1 LTLSFM
7 GVGDLSAWHLNDLL
21 NCLSFLRRSNLL
33 YTFLMESTLI
43 IIVGLIV
50 QVLLVLWMVSVLRY
64 LRESRM
70 IHSMTLKVLLLA
82 LSKQGIDVDIEKIQ
96 NEVKSRM

>member
-1 LTLSFM
+1 
-7 GVGDLSAWHLNDLL
+7 
-21 NCLSFLRRSNLL
+21 
-33 YTFLMESTLI
+33 
-43 IIVGLIV
+43 
-50 QVLLVLWMVSVLRY
+50 MVSVLRY

>member
-1 LTLSFM
+1 
-7 GVGDLSAWHLNDLL
+7 
-21 NCLSFLRRSNLL
+21 
-33 YTFLMESTLI
+33 MESTII

-50 QVLLVLWMVSVLRY
+50 QVLLILWMVSVLRY

-70 IHSMTLKVLLLA
+70 IHSMTLKVILHA
-82 LSKQGIDVDIEKIQ
+82 LGKQGIDVDIEKIQ

>member
-1 LTLSFM
+1 M
-7 GVGDLSAWHLNDLL
+7 D
-21 NCLSFLRRSNLL
+21 
-33 YTFLMESTLI
+33 STLI
-43 IIVGLIV
+43 VVVALIV
-50 QVLLVLWMVSVLRY
+50 QVLVVLWMVSVLRY

-96 NEVKSRM
+96 YEVKSRMWAIIWIVQGYHRPSQERSQTI